1 MTITA
6 KDKIN
11 KCIYNHICY
20 KRTKQQ
26 QNRLYYKRCY
36 PIKNRYNFM
45 RSVFRKI
52 NPNQDKHLKKI
63 YFNIKYDNLVS
74 EYNKFIDYLEDDELK
89 LVGWSIY

>member
-26 QNRLYYKRCY
+26 QNRLYFKRCY

-52 NPNQDKHLKKI
+52 NPNHDKHLKKI
-63 YFNIKYDNLVS
+63 YFNLKYDNLVS

>member
-6 KDKIN
+6 KNKIN

-26 QNRLYYKRCY
+26 QKRLYFKRCY

-52 NPNQDKHLKKI
+52 NPNNDKYLKKI
-63 YFNIKYDNLVS
+63 YFNLRYDNLVS
-74 EYNKFIDYLEDDELK
+74 EYNKFIDYMEDDELK
-89 LVGWSIY
+89 SVGWIIQ